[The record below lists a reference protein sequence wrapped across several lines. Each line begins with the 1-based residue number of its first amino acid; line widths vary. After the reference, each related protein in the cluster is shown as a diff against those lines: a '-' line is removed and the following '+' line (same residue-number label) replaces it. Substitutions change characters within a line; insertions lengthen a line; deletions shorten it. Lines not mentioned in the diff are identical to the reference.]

1 MPICEIKISL
11 CLPAFGGYGSLD
23 LGEIWQLRPWKGCS
37 SEFWQCTFAFSHR
50 NDSWEKHPL
59 AHRQPEAASLL
70 LFTAKA
76 HTWLWGGRS
85 LDLGEIYEF
94 GPWKGCSFEFWPYA
108 LLQFRIE
115 MIPWKTS
122 PLRIGN
128 LAHLA
133 CTFTAIYYKGPHLVG

>member
-1 MPICEIKISL
+1 M
-11 CLPAFGGYGSLD
+11 PAFGGYGSLD
-23 LGEIWQLRPWKGCS
+23 LGEIWQFRSWKGFS
-37 SEFWQCTFAFSHR
+37 FEFWQCAFAFLRS
-50 NDSWEKHPL
+50 NDRWGEQPL
-59 AHRQPEAASLL
+59 AHRAPGTASLL
-70 LFTAKA
+70 LFTTKA

-94 GPWKGCSFEFWPYA
+94 GLWKGCSFEFWPYA

-128 LAHLA
+128 LALLA
-133 CTFTAIYYKGPHLVG
+133 CAFTAIYYKGSHLVG